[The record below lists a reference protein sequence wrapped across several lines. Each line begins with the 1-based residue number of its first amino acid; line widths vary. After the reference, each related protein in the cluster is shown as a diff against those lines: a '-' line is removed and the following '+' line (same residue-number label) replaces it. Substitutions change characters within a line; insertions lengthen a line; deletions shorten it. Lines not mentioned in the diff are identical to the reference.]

1 MLEKYGCHF
10 DQIFKIWGE
19 FMFKYFSFKKNAKK
33 KHINPLILTKLDRI
47 IELLEQKEKESA
59 AKTIHI
65 DHVHVEHLEN
75 LSFRLDNLDIDEL
88 SGKLMIGNNIMS
100 KENLSES
107 LNLKVNTD
115 LLKKESLSETS
126 DPKEK
131 IEKTPKGFRFRNN
144 L

>member
-1 MLEKYGCHF
+1 
-10 DQIFKIWGE
+10 
-19 FMFKYFSFKKNAKK
+19 MFKYFSFMKKQKE
-33 KHINPLILTKLDRI
+33 KHINSLILTKLDRI

-59 AKTIHI
+59 AKTIQIEHVQI
-65 DHVHVEHLEN
+65 DNLES

-107 LNLKVNTD
+107 LDLKVNRD
-115 LLKKESLSETS
+115 MMKKESLSETS
-126 DPKEK
+126 ASQEK
-131 IEKTPKGFRFRNN
+131 IVKTSKGYRFRND